1 MADKEGGK
9 MIKIGKALAVIGVAI
24 LKIKSVIAWC
34 VDKWAK
40 LSPMVQPI
48 IKNVEKAAADGLI
61 TREERKE
68 IAMVAISGAEK
79 TGAIKLNFITRWVIE
94 KIVDKVAEK
103 LPDIDVTK
111 QAPALVAD
119 AIQQVK
125 GVI

>member
-1 MADKEGGK
+1 
-9 MIKIGKALAVIGVAI
+9 MIKLGKAIAVITVAV

-40 LSPMVQPI
+40 LSPMIQPI
-48 IKNVEKAAADGLI
+48 IKDVEKAAADGLI

-68 IAMVAISGAEK
+68 IAMVAISNAEK
-79 TGAIKLNFITRWVIE
+79 TGAIKLNFITRWVIG

-111 QAPALVAD
+111 QAPQLVAD

-125 GVI
+125 G